1 LYYRSSTS
9 NIRTNKFGTFLSE
22 PCDRTLLFKGDCLKI
37 ADLGLSRVL
46 AQGETAVETGSSGGT
61 QVS

>member
-1 LYYRSSTS
+1 LK
-9 NIRTNKFGTFLSE
+9 RT
-22 PCDRTLLFKGDCLKI
+22 CDRILLFKGDCLKI
-37 ADLGLSRVL
+37 ADMGQSRVL